1 MATTPATTSGTNPQP
16 PAKTFKEKFVEG
28 DISRRGEDTS
38 KSEYNKEI
46 DASATTA
53 VPTKSSALF
62 DQEGMDPY
70 EVFTQIQS

>member
-1 MATTPATTSGTNPQP
+1 MATTPKPATTGGNTP

-70 EVFTQIQS
+70 EAFADIQA